1 MTRILFISVFIF
13 AILVGMLGVYIERS
27 EDPNKSIGHFLRS
40 IGVLK
45 TEKSKKYFSE
55 VRREERLVKERFK
68 DLTNERI
75 ALMEKRK
82 EIEKQLRE
90 NNRQRKED
98 LKDLKM
104 KLKEAPQ
111 YAQKE
116 LLEHQKELLDQQES
130 FVEKVTNEEKRLR
143 EYNQNVNKQRN
154 DLVSEMEQ
162 AIVVDLGKNSERFSQ
177 LEEQRDKLLDQWK
190 YKEQGIRERVQQINT
205 QFKDSITRIDTNQGQ
220 FMQRYKQIDEQRKD
234 LTDNLTEAQQQLRE
248 KNEQLNKRFKSSSE
262 SFIDQVKANHGKFM
276 EYFHQLEEQREILR
290 QDRLAK
296 EKRLKETSK
305 TLDLNYELMKDE
317 LFERVETGRLRLKER
332 LESLEEQREILASIS
347 SNQAQQLRE
356 KSVQQQDQVE
366 DFRRKLF
373 EDVETGYER
382 LKERLESLKAQREI
396 LASISSN
403 QARQLREKSMQQ
415 QDQVEDFRRKLF
427 EDVEMGYERLK
438 ERLESLKAQKEV
450 LASISSNQARQLK
463 EKSMQQ
469 QDQLKALRNRMEMI
483 TLDHKEV
490 MERFENLKEQ
500 QETLLDIRKTFE
512 EQMKERNRNID
523 TQHKTFMEGVVNTL
537 RTDLKSKME
546 QYRHAEEQYK
556 NFLNSLEENR
566 KKLREN
572 NQKTEMKLKSFM
584 EKVTDKTR
592 LDYDRL
598 KEKIKQ
604 IEDTRNN
611 LLVSRQINEERFKE
625 TNSRMLEF
633 LKSFMERVGSG
644 STATKTNASRF
655 MEQYKQL
662 ETQHKALMEGSRD
675 YEQQLKEN
683 NNSLRNRFQD
693 LKERLK
699 ENAKVDFTRFME
711 RFEQMEQQRES
722 LIKLTESNMQ
732 RLRDNNQL
740 IATQINSLSGNV
752 AESVTADMKNFQERM
767 NDFERQRESMIDQ
780 LRLSERKMREN
791 NQQLSQ
797 HVESLQENLFSKT
810 KKEVRDLFERF
821 QQLEDRQQI
830 LVEQRDLNEQRFREN
845 KQRMKDQ
852 LKQFRENLI
861 ANQQADQRRLMEARK
876 QQLKDF
882 KDRMDNDSQLDTIRE
897 KQRVSL
903 DKLEESKRKIRENAE
918 LQRRKKEELADLI
931 KRQKERLR
939 EQRQV
944 LKDMMENK

>member
-332 LESLEEQREILASIS
+332 LESL
-347 SNQAQQLRE
+347 
-356 KSVQQQDQVE
+356 
-366 DFRRKLF
+366 
-373 EDVETGYER
+373 
-382 LKERLESLKAQREI
+382 KAQREI
-396 LASISSN
+396 
-403 QARQLREKSMQQ
+403 
-415 QDQVEDFRRKLF
+415 
-427 EDVEMGYERLK
+427 
-438 ERLESLKAQKEV
+438 